1 MPLPPTRWRND
12 RNDRLGSPLLQHR
25 TTVKVIECT
34 RYGTPEA
41 LQWAER
47 PMPRPGSH
55 ELLVRLVATTV
66 NSGDWRVRTLHL
78 PPGFGPLGRLAL
90 GLRRPRQPVLGTEF
104 AGVVEDTGVLACR
117 FRPGDRVFGF
127 TGSRMG
133 CHAEYL
139 CMDEYGPVAPT
150 PPQLGCEQAAALCF
164 GGSTMLHYYR
174 RASLNAGDHVLVI
187 GASGTVG
194 SAAVQLARN
203 QGARVTAV
211 CNAVHAPLMQRLGAL
226 HTIDPARHDFTA
238 LGERYDVVVDCVGTF
253 PIDDMLGVLAPGGRL
268 LLLAAG
274 LGDVLRAPVLGRTR
288 GLRVM
293 AGPAHERASDV
304 AELAALAARGEFIPV
319 IDSVFPWA
327 EFRQAHARVESR
339 RKVGT
344 VVLRVG
350 GLAPAQPSTSLV

>member
-1 MPLPPTRWRND
+1 MTGWALPPSQR
-12 RNDRLGSPLLQHR
+12 R

-34 RYGTPEA
+34 RYGTPDV

-55 ELLVRLVATTV
+55 ELLVRVVATTV
-66 NSGDWRVRTLHL
+66 NSGDWRVRALHL

-139 CMDEYGPVAPT
+139 CMDEHGPVAAT
-150 PPQLGCEQAAALCF
+150 PPQLGCEQAAAMCF

-174 RASLNAGDHVLVI
+174 RASLSAGEHVLVI

-194 SAAVQLARN
+194 SAAVQLARS

-211 CNAVHAPLMQRLGAL
+211 CNTARAPLMHRLGAQ

-238 LGERYDVVVDCVGTF
+238 QGERYDVVVDCVGTF
-253 PIDDMLGVLAPGGRL
+253 SPEETLGVLTPGGRL

-274 LGDVLRAPVLGRTR
+274 LPDLLRAPLLGRTR

-293 AGPAHERASDV
+293 AGPAQESAADV
-304 AELAALAARGEFIPV
+304 ATLAALAARGAFIPV
-319 IDSVFPWA
+319 IDSVYPWA
-327 EFRQAHARVESR
+327 DFRLAHARVESR

-344 VVLRVG
+344 VVLRVAAPTTAPPSPP
-350 GLAPAQPSTSLV
+350 LA

>member
-1 MPLPPTRWRND
+1 MTSMTGWALLPSQRR
-12 RNDRLGSPLLQHR
+12 S
-25 TTVKVIECT
+25 TVKVIECT
-34 RYGTPEA
+34 RYGTPDV

-55 ELLVRLVATTV
+55 ELLVRVVATSV
-66 NSGDWRVRTLHL
+66 NSGDWRVRALQL

-90 GLRRPRQPVLGTEF
+90 GLRRPRQPILGTEF

-139 CMDEYGPVAPT
+139 CMDEHGPVAPT

-164 GGSTMLHYYR
+164 GGSTMLQYLR
-174 RASLNAGDHVLVI
+174 RARLRAGEHVLVI

-211 CNAVHAPLMQRLGAL
+211 CNAVHAPLMHRLGAQ
-226 HTIDPARHDFTA
+226 HTVDPARHDFTA

-253 PIDDMLGVLAPGGRL
+253 RIDDLLGVLAPGGRL

-274 LGDVLRAPVLGRTR
+274 LGDVLRAPVLGRSR
-288 GLRVM
+288 GLRVI
-293 AGPAHERASDV
+293 AGAAQERASDV
-304 AELAALAARGEFIPV
+304 AELAALAARGAFMPL

-327 EFRQAHARVESR
+327 DFRKAHDRVESR

-344 VVLRVG
+344 VVLRVSG
-350 GLAPAQPSTSLV
+350 QAAAQPAPMPG

>member
-1 MPLPPTRWRND
+1 MPRPPTRWRND
-12 RNDRLGSPLLQHR
+12 RLRNALAWSHSA
-25 TTVKVIECT
+25 VKVIECT
-34 RYGTPEA
+34 RYGTPDV

-55 ELLVRLVATTV
+55 ELLVRVVATTV
-66 NSGDWRVRTLHL
+66 NSGDWRVRALHL

-104 AGVVEDTGVLACR
+104 SGVVEDTGVLACR

-133 CHAEYL
+133 CHAQYL
-139 CMDEYGPVAPT
+139 CMDEHGPVAPT

-164 GGSTMLHYYR
+164 GGSTMLHFLR
-174 RASLNAGDHVLVI
+174 RARLAAGEKVLVI

-194 SAAVQLARN
+194 SAAVQLARS

-211 CNAVHAPLMQRLGAL
+211 CKAANAPLMHRLGAL
-226 HTIDPARHDFTA
+226 HTINPARHDFTA

-253 PIDDMLGVLAPGGRL
+253 APEETLDILTPGGRL

-274 LGDVLRAPVLGRTR
+274 LADLLRAPWLGRSR
-288 GLRVM
+288 GLRVI
-293 AGPAHERASDV
+293 AGPARERAADV
-304 AELAALAARGEFIPV
+304 GELADLTARGAFVPV
-319 IDSVFPWA
+319 IDSVYPWSD
-327 EFRQAHARVESR
+327 FRLAHARVESR

-344 VVLRVG
+344 VVLRVSG
-350 GLAPAQPSTSLV
+350 QTKQQPAPIPA